1 MSNTEYLTIQI
12 GSKIRSIRKDNGLKL
27 GELADK
33 SGISIAMLSKIENG
47 RVFPTLP
54 SLIQILNT
62 LSVDLNVFFSDM
74 STDEAFPGYILRK
87 RSEYQPITKEEE
99 SIGFNYTSV
108 LSHIIEKSSVEVA
121 LLQLNPGA
129 QRKQVSTAG
138 FEYLFVVSGPVRYE
152 LGQEVFQLETGDSL
166 FFDGNLPHVPR
177 NDGDTDAVILV
188 VYFITL

>member
-27 GELADK
+27 GELAEK

-74 STDEAFPGYILRK
+74 STDEAFPGYILYK
-87 RSEYQPITKEEE
+87 KEDYQAISKEEE
-99 SIGFNYTSV
+99 SVGFNYQ
-108 LSHIIEKSSVEVA
+108 LILNRILERSSLEVA
-121 LLQLNPGA
+121 LLTLEPGA

-138 FEYLFVVSGPVRYE
+138 FEYLYIVSGTIRYE
-152 LGQEVFQLETGDSL
+152 LGTEVLQLETGDSL
-166 FFDGNLPHVPR
+166 FFDGNIPHVPQ
-177 NDGDTDAVILV
+177 NEGATDAVILV